1 MSLIQHQGTVKLR
14 RTATTGI
21 WSPRYYGHFL
31 WLPGKTAT
39 HFLVK
44 KKTSLIRPKFFGQ
57 IGDRINGVPLYTNIY
72 GYELTQLVCQTKDSN
87 IMTLIVKNDH

>member
-1 MSLIQHQGTVKLR
+1 MVTSLLR
-14 RTATTGI
+14 PLFLAAGQN
-21 WSPRYYGHFL
+21 GHTFSC
-31 WLPGKTAT
+31 
-39 HFLVK
+39 K
-44 KKTSLIRPKFFGQ
+44 KKPRSYGIVNTAKYFGQ

>member
-1 MSLIQHQGTVKLR
+1 MIIKNTY
-14 RTATTGI
+14 TA
-21 WSPRYYGHFL
+21 
-31 WLPGKTAT
+31 
-39 HFLVK
+39 
-44 KKTSLIRPKFFGQ
+44 KFFWQ